1 MSVLLWILL
10 NFFSVFFSVSLC
22 LFLLND
28 FFFNYY
34 GKGQIF
40 SVLLLLHVISILF
53 LCFQVS
59 LFNFVFLIAW
69 ALALPY
75 AQFRP
80 LASSICTVWTCVIIV
95 CKMLYQLTSI
105 EPSTFSSNCTLVSTS
120 AYSKGLTAAF
130 FSEEEQKEAYHV
142 LKPAVHLMCYCWL
155 PLPPQAALNSFF
167 DELLRFLFSQERTKL
182 RWI

>member
-1 MSVLLWILL
+1 MT
-10 NFFSVFFSVSLC
+10 LC
-22 LFLLND
+22 LCYCGYCIFFLKVSACPFLLND
-28 FFFNYY
+28 SSFFTFS
-34 GKGQIF
+34 GKGQTF
-40 SVLLLLHVISILF
+40 SVLLLLHVISVLF

-105 EPSTFSSNCTLVSTS
+105 DPKTFSSNCTLVSTN
-120 AYSKGLTAAF
+120 AY
-130 FSEEEQKEAYHV
+130 
-142 LKPAVHLMCYCWL
+142 
-155 PLPPQAALNSFF
+155 
-167 DELLRFLFSQERTKL
+167 
-182 RWI
+182 